1 LFPGEG
7 FFKVLFVFGQKAMSA
22 AEYHPFPL
30 IILEAIKNVKQY
42 LEGKSFKVEVRNV
55 KDLEN
60 VKRLVEVK
68 MKN

>member
-1 LFPGEG
+1 
-7 FFKVLFVFGQKAMSA
+7 
-22 AEYHPFPL
+22 
-30 IILEAIKNVKQY
+30 LEAIKNVKQY